1 MLTSW
6 QISQQLKMDQ
16 GFSKIVLFPGFEAV
30 KRKRVP
36 FPCLG
41 ESNKFGILE
50 TFLRKKCWKAF
61 FWICLVFRLFQ
72 VRTRKLPGS
81 VTIPRLAGY
90 FFDNNCMRA
99 LRCSCKMFETC
110 CSVKKSILSE
120 VNAGWGCIA
129 QRVVFI
135 FNSQQAGVRNSDLD
149 LPKTLPSQRL
159 VSNPISSVH
168 GFVLVRPV
176 CHLNRPFH
184 LNNF

>member
-1 MLTSW
+1 
-6 QISQQLKMDQ
+6 MDQ
-16 GFSKIVLFPGFEAV
+16 GYSKIVLFLVLKQPREREFHFLVWVNPTNLEFL
-30 KRKRVP
+30 KRFWK
-36 FPCLG
+36 
-41 ESNKFGILE
+41 
-50 TFLRKKCWKAF
+50 KKCWKAF

-81 VTIPRLAGY
+81 ATIPRLAGY
-90 FFDNNCMRA
+90 FCYNNCMSA
-99 LRCSCKMFETC
+99 LRSCWVMFETC

-120 VNAGWGCIA
+120 VNTGWGCIA

-159 VSNPISSVH
+159 VSNPFSSVH
-168 GFVLVRPV
+168 GSVLVRPV
-176 CHLNRPFH
+176 GHLNRSFH